1 MCPLQNVQSAS
12 PQLAEKTN
20 AVTDYRFFRKGAEL
34 IYLQPN
40 QHQHPLFILLPLQPI
55 SSAAF
60 LTDFKA
66 RSISPD

>member
-12 PQLAEKTN
+12 PQLAVTAN
-20 AVTDYRFFRKGAEL
+20 AVTDYRVFRKGTEL
-34 IYLQPN
+34 VYLQPN
-40 QHQHPLFILLPLQPI
+40 PHQHPLSTLLPLQLM

-66 RSISPD
+66 RSISSD